1 MKKVIDKFDF
11 KGKIKSVKEN
21 KTGLINSTFIVST
34 CNFKYVLQKINTS
47 IFKKPF
53 ELMENIELTADFLKV
68 LGQVSLELVK
78 SKDGDSFIE
87 YNSCYWRAF
96 KYIDSTTYLKAD
108 SIFIVSES
116 AKCLGNFHLH
126 LNQFPIEKL
135 NSSIPNFHNTSFILN
150 DFKVMLEV
158 ADNSVLIRCDA
169 EIDYILSK
177 EDDCKIIQ
185 NLISQNKIPLRVC
198 HNDPKISNFL
208 FDNENNAICL
218 IDLDTVMPGI
228 VLFDIADAIR
238 TSCVSESEEES
249 DLNKVFFKFDYFEE
263 FIKLY
268 LNKNR
273 DNLNKYELQN
283 IVKSIEIIFLEQG
296 IRFLSD
302 YLSFNKYYEVTYPE
316 QNLVRAKNQL
326 HLARQIELNVFSL
339 ENILLKYI
347 R

>member
-1 MKKVIDKFDF
+1 MRVEKDYLGEAQIEDTAYYGISTHRALDNFDVSSQKVNI
-11 KGKIKSVKEN
+11 KIVKELVNVKKQAAIAN
-21 KTGLINSTFIVST
+21 KKLG
-34 CNFKYVLQKINTS
+34 
-47 IFKKPF
+47 
-53 ELMENIELTADFLKV
+53 FL
-68 LGQVSLELVK
+68 E
-78 SKDGDSFIE
+78 
-87 YNSCYWRAF
+87 
-96 KYIDSTTYLKAD
+96 
-108 SIFIVSES
+108 
-116 AKCLGNFHLH
+116 
-126 LNQFPIEKL
+126 
-135 NSSIPNFHNTSFILN
+135 
-150 DFKVMLEV
+150 
-158 ADNSVLIRCDA
+158 
-169 EIDYILSK
+169 
-177 EDDCKIIQ
+177 
-185 NLISQNKIPLRVC
+185 
-198 HNDPKISNFL
+198 
-208 FDNENNAICL
+208 
-218 IDLDTVMPGI
+218 
-228 VLFDIADAIR
+228 FDIADAIR

-326 HLARQIELNVFSL
+326 HLARQIELNVLSL

>member
-1 MKKVIDKFDF
+1 MRKVIDKFDF
-11 KGKIKSVKEN
+11 KGKVKSVKEN

-34 CNFKYVLQKINTS
+34 CTFKYVLQKINTS
-47 IFKKPF
+47 ILKKPF

-87 YNSCYWRAF
+87 YNSGYWRAF

-135 NSSIPNFHNTSFILN
+135 NISIPNFHNTSLILN

-158 ADNSVLIRCDA
+158 ADNSVLTRCDA
-169 EIDYILSK
+169 EIDYILSR

-185 NLISQNKIPLRVC
+185 KLISQNKIPLRVC

-208 FDNENNAICL
+208 FDNKNNAICL
-218 IDLDTVMPGI
+218 IDLDTVMPGT

-238 TSCVSESEEES
+238 THCVSESEEES
-249 DLNKVFFKFDYFEE
+249 DLNKVFFKLDYFEQ
-263 FIKLY
+263 FMRSY
-268 LNKNR
+268 LKVNKMNIN
-273 DNLNKYELQN
+273 DYEIIH

-302 YLSFNKYYEVTYPE
+302 YLNFNKYYEVTYPE

-326 HLARQIELNVFSL
+326 HLARQIELNVLSL